1 MDFTRRT
8 DKPGCEKAALLP
20 RWMAKERVM
29 VTVVK
34 ARVFAMFKGAA
45 KVVKKQAVALP

>member
-1 MDFTRRT
+1 MDFTCHA
-8 DKPGCEKAALLP
+8 DKTRCEKAALLP
-20 RWMAKERVM
+20 RWMAKEHVM